1 MFARHLTAYY
11 ITKRGTYK
19 EKGRMF
25 GGEKLQKVIK
35 KKKKKIK
42 RDHVLAAK
50 RFLY

>member
-35 KKKKKIK
+35 KKKKKRLKEIM
-42 RDHVLAAK
+42 
-50 RFLY
+50 F

>member
-35 KKKKKIK
+35 KKKKIK

>member
-35 KKKKKIK
+35 KKKIK

-50 RFLY
+50 RFLN

>member
-1 MFARHLTAYY
+1 
-11 ITKRGTYK
+11 
-19 EKGRMF
+19 MF
-25 GGEKLQKVIK
+25 GGEKLQKVI